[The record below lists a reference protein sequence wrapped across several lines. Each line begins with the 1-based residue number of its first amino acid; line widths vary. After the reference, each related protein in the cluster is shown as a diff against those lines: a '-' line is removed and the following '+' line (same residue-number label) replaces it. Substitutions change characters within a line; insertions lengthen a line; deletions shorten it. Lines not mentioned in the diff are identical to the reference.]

1 MSVLNKYEYVFSEN
15 GLVAHKYGEE
25 VHRKIYLI
33 PTYENGI
40 CGLTHLYPFHSRFM
54 MHISHD
60 NKKVSI
66 GI

>member
-33 PTYENGI
+33 PTYENSI
-40 CGLTHLYPFHSRFM
+40 CGLTHLYPFHL
-54 MHISHD
+54 D
-60 NKKVSI
+60 L
-66 GI
+66 